1 MEYRRYQVG
10 TPYSIS
16 NDFSQSRKL
25 WLHDPI
31 LSVAIHI
38 EKILKKIVAF
48 LSLLSHTYFTA
59 SMKLTFFFFYF

>member
-1 MEYRRYQVG
+1 MTFHNRESFG
-10 TPYSIS
+10 CTTHPS
-16 NDFSQSRKL
+16 
-25 WLHDPI
+25 PI